1 MTVLTGAD
9 EGSTRVLEP
18 GERLTVR
25 LPENAGTGFLWT
37 FDVPRGLEQTDDR
50 LLPPPPGS
58 GIGGSGL
65 HEFDFTVSAPVDG
78 PLRARLV
85 QPWEPDAV
93 AETWEVLLTAP
104 G

>member
-1 MTVLTGAD
+1 MSVLFGAVLVSTG
-9 EGSTRVLEP
+9 VLEA

-25 LPENAGTGFLWT
+25 LREKGWSGLLWT